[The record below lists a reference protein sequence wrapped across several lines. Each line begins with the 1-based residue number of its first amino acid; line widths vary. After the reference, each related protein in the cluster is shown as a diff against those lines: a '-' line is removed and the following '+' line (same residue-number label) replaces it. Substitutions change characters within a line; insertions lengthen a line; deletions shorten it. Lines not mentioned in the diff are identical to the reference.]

1 MKLRKL
7 SLCGF
12 KSFADRTEFV
22 FDDGITCIVGPNGCG
37 KSNVVDAI
45 KWVLGE
51 QSAKS
56 LRGGEM
62 MDVIFN
68 GSTARRSAGM
78 AEVTLEFDNSGGTVQ
93 TDVPAASEKRP
104 HVLSITRRLYRS
116 GESEYLINHKTVRLR
131 DVRELFMDTGIG
143 GRSYS
148 LIEQG
153 KVAEM
158 LQANGQERRVIFEE
172 VAGISKYKARKLE
185 AIRKLERVEQNL
197 LRLNDIIGE
206 VARRLRS
213 IKLQAGKA
221 RNYQTYSEQLKQLRG
236 LYALAQYHTL
246 SQRRVERQG
255 ELDRHH
261 DRATEIAARAA
272 QLEANQAATEGELA
286 DLQRQR
292 GEVDGELAA
301 VGGRITTCEERV
313 EMLTRRCAELTEQ
326 LDGAGR
332 RDEELAGRIEQAEA
346 RIAELQDEHNTVELQ
361 IRQHAEQVEA
371 MLDEQRAGQMAL
383 AALATQQEEV
393 KAAALDL
400 LHRTSQLR
408 NQVTAADVRRESLL
422 DQRGRLIAER
432 DKVTAR
438 IAAIE
443 RQQQALSDSL
453 AAVGKT
459 VAERTAELEEAKAAA
474 ADVAAHEHELDEQIT
489 EVRQR
494 YSSLAGR
501 RSTLEE
507 MQRRGEGLAESVKR
521 VMKAREAGKL
531 PFLRGMVAE
540 FVHADYADAAVVAAA
555 LAEAEQSILVDRLSD
570 LDDGR
575 GLLETV
581 LDGRGVKLLCLDQ
594 LRPLD
599 ASFDVSALPVP
610 AQRLTDLVRLDDVVA
625 EPLGRL
631 LGRTVVVDDL
641 PAAAAVAAQMP
652 DGWRVV
658 TRDGAV
664 VESDGHVRLGKPSAA
679 GLIAR
684 DSELTQL
691 AGELATLETR
701 IADLAGRR
709 KIAADQRAALDDVQ
723 QQVRTAIYEARAEQ
737 ADLQSQQARL
747 GEQLNEHR
755 GQGPVLAREI
765 DAITR
770 EVAELD
776 ERQQASHRQINAL
789 EAASAQR
796 QEEIEQ
802 LNGQVSRQTAR
813 QEHLTAELTEHRV
826 QHAGA
831 IEKRTGLAES
841 MAAMRRSIEQMQ
853 RERDE
858 VAEQAATG
866 RERMASAEAG
876 IASARAEIE
885 TLFTR
890 KEALDVTLR
899 DVIESRTGLDERM
912 GQIRE
917 ALAASRTAGEA
928 AAEQVN
934 RLRVEIGETDVRIED
949 LLKHAADELGID
961 LTAAYADYEHDDQRD
976 WNAVAAEIQQLR
988 GKIERLGNVNLDA
1001 ITEQEELE
1009 QREAFLTEQM
1019 RDIEASKAQLVELI
1033 DKINTTS
1040 RERFIETF
1048 AAVREQFQ
1056 SIFRK
1061 LFGGGRADIVLT
1073 DPDDVLDSGIDI
1085 IARPPGKELRSISL
1099 LSGGEKTMTTVALV
1113 FSIFRTKPSPFCV
1126 LDEVDAAL
1134 DEANNERFNQIVEE
1148 FLDQS
1153 QFIIITHAKR
1163 TMVIA
1168 DVLYGVTMEQA
1179 GVSQRVSV
1187 KFDQAV
1193 EMVDEDAGADTPA
1206 EEASSPVAAV
1216 GD

>member
-1 MKLRKL
+1 MKLRQL

-12 KSFADRTEFV
+12 KSFADRTDFV
-22 FDDGITCIVGPNGCG
+22 FDDGVTCIVGPNGCG
-37 KSNVVDAI
+37 KSNVVDAV
-45 KWVLGE
+45 KWVFGE

-68 GSTARRSAGM
+68 GSSARRSAGM
-78 AEVTLEFDNSGGTVQ
+78 AEVTLEFDNSAGDVQ
-93 TDVPAASEKRP
+93 PDVPAANTKHP
-104 HVLSITRRLYRS
+104 HLLSITRRLYRS
-116 GESEYLINHKTVRLR
+116 GESEYLINNKTVRLR

-185 AIRKLERVEQNL
+185 AVRKLERVEQNL
-197 LRLNDIIGE
+197 LRLNDIVGE
-206 VARRLRS
+206 VQKRLRS

-221 RNYQTYSEQLKQLRG
+221 RSYQTYSEQLKQLRG

-246 SQRRVERQG
+246 SARRVELQG

-261 DRATEIAARAA
+261 DRATEITARAA
-272 QLEANQAATEGELA
+272 QLETNQAVTEGEMA

-292 GEVDGELAA
+292 SEVEGEIATVSGQ
-301 VGGRITTCEERV
+301 ITTCEERV
-313 EMLTRRCAELTEQ
+313 EMLTRRCAELREQ
-326 LDGAGR
+326 LDDAGR

-346 RIAELQDEHNTVELQ
+346 RVGELTDQQNTVELQ

-383 AALATQQEEV
+383 AALAAQQEEV

-400 LHRTSQLR
+400 MHRTSQLR
-408 NQVTAADVRRESLL
+408 NQITAADVRREGLI
-422 DQRGRLIAER
+422 DQRGRLAAEQEKVAAQIAEFER
-432 DKVTAR
+432 
-438 IAAIE
+438 
-443 RQQQALSDSL
+443 RQQQLTDAM
-453 AAVGKT
+453 ATVGESIE
-459 VAERTAELEEAKAAA
+459 ARTAELEEAKAAA
-474 ADVAAHEHELDEQIT
+474 ADLATHEHDLDERIA
-489 EVRQR
+489 EARQR
-494 YSSLAGR
+494 HSSLAGR

-507 MQRRGEGLAESVKR
+507 MRRRGEGLAESVKR

-540 FVHADYADAAVVAAA
+540 VVHADYADAAVVAAA
-555 LAEAEQSILVDRLSD
+555 LADTEQSILVERLAD
-570 LDDGR
+570 IEAHR

-581 LDGRGVKLLCLDQ
+581 LDGRGIKLLCLDQ

-599 ASFDVSALPVP
+599 DEFDPATLPM
-610 AQRLTDLVRLDDVVA
+610 AARRLTDLVRLDDVVA
-625 EPLGRL
+625 EPLRRL

-641 PAAAAVAAQMP
+641 AAAVAVAPHLP
-652 DGWRVV
+652 DGYRVV

-664 VESDGHVRLGKPSAA
+664 VESDGHVRLGKLSAA

-709 KIAADQRAALDDVQ
+709 KIAADQRHALDEVQ
-723 QQVRTAIYEARAEQ
+723 QQARTAVYEARAEQ
-737 ADLQSQQARL
+737 ADLQSQVARL
-747 GEQLNEHR
+747 GEQLSECR
-755 GQGPVLAREI
+755 RQRPVVAREMETI
-765 DAITR
+765 ARD
-770 EVAELD
+770 VADLD
-776 ERQQASHRQINAL
+776 ERQQAARRQIDEL
-789 EAASAQR
+789 EAASAER
-796 QEEIEQ
+796 QEELERLGARVNDQ
-802 LNGQVSRQTAR
+802 AAR

-826 QHAGA
+826 QHAQA
-831 IEKRTGLAES
+831 LEKRTALAES
-841 MAAMRRSIEQMQ
+841 MSAARRSIEQMQ

-866 RERMASAEAG
+866 RERIVAAEEG
-876 IASARAEIE
+876 IALARSQIE
-885 TLFTR
+885 TLFAR
-890 KEALDVTLR
+890 KEDLEVALR

-912 GQIRE
+912 AEIRE
-917 ALAASRTAGEA
+917 ALAESRAAGEA

-934 RLRVEIGETDVRIED
+934 HLRVETGETDVRIED
-949 LLKHAADELGID
+949 LLKHAADELGVD
-961 LTAAYADYEHDDQRD
+961 LTDAYRDYEHDDQRD
-976 WNAVAAEIQQLR
+976 WDAVVAEIQQLR

-1009 QREAFLTEQM
+1009 QREAFLAEQM
-1019 RDIEASKAQLVELI
+1019 RDIEASKAQLVDLI
-1033 DKINTTS
+1033 DKINATS
-1040 RERFIETF
+1040 RERFVETF

-1073 DPDDVLDSGIDI
+1073 DPDDVLESGIDI

-1099 LSGGEKTMTTVALV
+1099 LSGGEKTLTTVALV
-1113 FSIFRTKPSPFCV
+1113 FSIFRTRPSPFCV

-1168 DVLYGVTMEQA
+1168 DVLYGVTMQEA
-1179 GVSQRVSV
+1179 GVSRRVSV
-1187 KFDQAV
+1187 KFDQAA
-1193 EMVDEDAGADTPA
+1193 EMVDDDVPAPA
-1206 EEASSPVAAV
+1206 ENSQPIAAG